1 MNLLIA
7 NIHSTAG
14 PKHYSRTI
22 WKLFYRI
29 CARVIWLSKLK
40 FCRVSIN
47 VAEKNKFLWIMI
59 NSRSNLEMVILGAFW
74 NFDYLLHKDL
84 VPAGLAAP
92 SAP

>member
-1 MNLLIA
+1 
-7 NIHSTAG
+7 
-14 PKHYSRTI
+14 
-22 WKLFYRI
+22 
-29 CARVIWLSKLK
+29 
-40 FCRVSIN
+40 
-47 VAEKNKFLWIMI
+47 MI